1 MNSLTLQDLLIK
13 RKIFEIP
20 KEFEELSFQQNLW
33 IEFTKDDEVFKNEIF
48 SDPWFDSEKIESND
62 INIPH
67 K

>member
-1 MNSLTLQDLLIK
+1 MNSLTLRDLLIK
-13 RKIFEIP
+13 KISKIT

-33 IEFTKDDEVFKNEIF
+33 IEFTKNDEVFKNKIF

-62 INIPH
+62 INIHH